1 MEEWNYREL
10 ESFKIGGFPI
20 TIAKARGQHF
30 VAFVG
35 SGTCETE
42 EDTRKAALKYRANLD
57 KKLIKSDNTG

>member
-10 ESFKIGGFPI
+10 QTFKIGGFPI

-42 EDTRKAALKYRANLD
+42 EDTQRKAREYNANLD
-57 KKLIKSDNTG
+57 KERKNAQNSV